1 MRESKKSFAPID
13 LHLGCFGEYNSGDT
27 ICRKFCALRLRCAI
41 EQDQNARLELIE
53 DLISYEDVNIK
64 LQ

>member
-1 MRESKKSFAPID
+1 MTESKKNYTPTS
-13 LHLGCFGEYNSGDT
+13 LHLGCFGEYQTGDT
-27 ICRKFCALRLRCAI
+27 VCRKFCALRLKCAI

-53 DLISYEDVNIK
+53 DLISYEDTNIK

>member
-1 MRESKKSFAPID
+1 MTESKKNYTPIS
-13 LHLGCFGEYNSGDT
+13 LHLGCFGEYQTGDAV
-27 ICRKFCALRLRCAI
+27 CRKFCALRLRCAI

-53 DLISYEDVNIK
+53 DLISYEDTNIK